1 MKHEAIRDKQLE
13 EIQIEIELEQILNLE
28 PPEGGPITYQVNFKA
43 VALMM
48 DKELDKQQLSA
59 LPEGAKVDH
68 KAVKIFGESKL
79 MSDKFCRALKILGDK
94 IEPQQVAKMIRADKQ
109 FAAQKEKQDEQKRRE
124 EIAMVMNKKPERRAT
139 EILELCVNQKAI
151 FKMGDRYL
159 EERALGFCPSNMRG
173 NKKATF
179 TLGCTQVAAKKAEYI
194 LDRK

>member
-1 MKHEAIRDKQLE
+1 MR
-13 EIQIEIELEQILNLE
+13 
-28 PPEGGPITYQVNFKA
+28 
-43 VALMM
+43 

-79 MSDKFCRALKILGDK
+79 MSDESYRALKMLGNE

-109 FAAQKEKQDEQKRRE
+109 FAAQKEKQDEQKQKE
-124 EIAMVMNKKPERRAT
+124 DIAMVINMKPKRRAT

-151 FKMGDRYL
+151 FKMGDDYL
-159 EERALGFCPSNMRG
+159 EKRALGFCPSNMRG

-179 TLGCTQVAAKKAEYI
+179 ILGSTQVAAKKVEYI
-194 LDRK
+194 SDRK